1 MRNSISEVLVMLLFL
16 PRLCGLPSAFT
27 FTILH
32 TFVKMQY
39 NFTRKR
45 RDFYLRSPHPNPIS
59 VAKPLS
65 NYKILEIPK

>member
-1 MRNSISEVLVMLLFL
+1 MRNSISEELVMSLFS
-16 PRLCGLPSAFT
+16 PRLCGLPSTFT

-39 NFTRKR
+39 NFNRKR
-45 RDFYLRSPHPNPIS
+45 RDFYLRSPQPNPIS

-65 NYKILEIPK
+65 SK